1 MKLTRDFYGR
11 DTITVAKELLGN
23 VLVHNV
29 NGVLLKGRIVETEAY
44 LGFEDKAAHSY
55 GGRRTERVEVMYGPP
70 GYAYVYLIYGM
81 YYLLNIITE
90 KEGIPEGVLIRA
102 LEPLENTNIM
112 ALNRFNKPYDKL
124 TNYERKNITNGPGKL
139 TRAFNIGKELNGTDL
154 CGNRLY
160 VEEGEDKDFNI
171 VETTRIGIDYAE
183 EAKYFPYRFYIESNP
198 YVSVK

>member
-112 ALNRFNKPYDKL
+112 ALNRFNKPYDEL